1 MNTGTWLNLLVLFLA
16 FGVPVLGAIWKK
28 AEEQRAKRRALMD
41 RERRQLEMIRTGR
54 DPQAEAA
61 QARQAQVSA
70 ADQRAAQRQAQLA
83 ELRRRQQERLR
94 QAAQRRSGQTPT
106 PSPTAGRATPAPSAG
121 SSTGSSAGSVTAPS
135 GTTVRSNRTSTTG
148 GAAETARRRAQEAQ
162 ERARQRA
169 QQQQRQQQQTAAA
182 SDEARRREMIERAR
196 RQVEQRRADD
206 KAEWERDREGLL
218 PDTPLEP
225 IPGTGGGG
233 FSLTAM
239 PRGSKHNRFS
249 RLSRKDWRRAIVM
262 NEILSPPK
270 SMRNQGGEAG

>member
-28 AEEQRAKRRALMD
+28 VEEQRAKRRALME

-54 DPQAEAA
+54 DPAAEAA
-61 QARQAQVSA
+61 QARQAQLSA
-70 ADQRAAQRQAQLA
+70 SEQRAADRQAQLA

-94 QAAQRRSGQTPT
+94 QAAQRRSGQTQT
-106 PSPTAGRATPAPSAG
+106 TSTTAPTAGRATRTQTPVPTAG
-121 SSTGSSAGSVTAPS
+121 
-135 GTTVRSNRTSTTG
+135 G
-148 GAAETARRRAQEAQ
+148 GAAEAARRRAQMAQ
-162 ERARQRA
+162 ERARQQA
-169 QQQQRQQQQTAAA
+169 QQRSQQQSQRQAAT
-182 SDEARRREMIERAR
+182 DEARRREMIERAR
-196 RQVEQRRADD
+196 RQVEQRRQQEQADID
-206 KAEWERDREGLL
+206 RQREGTL

-239 PRGSKHNRFS
+239 PRGQGGTRFG
-249 RLSRKDWRRAIVM
+249 RLTRKDWRRAIVM

-270 SMRNQGGEAG
+270 SLRDPRGEPG